1 MLGGLPNMPD
11 TPTAFFLQ
19 FDQAETAALH
29 NVPGVLARLTH
40 EMAEPLGAIDAIAYY
55 LRMVLPKDDERT
67 QRQLERIEE
76 LVASMN
82 GTLSDA
88 IQYLRQPPAD
98 PQILDLHTLLT
109 ETLAERANNT
119 NPVFQMEL
127 SSEPALI
134 RVDAGQGRHLV
145 RSLLNLFRSFAN
157 RCEEVVIRTSM
168 EASIVA
174 LEFKARSFNATREEV
189 EAMFEPFG
197 NGFSEGSWLSLATVR
212 RIIEAQGGR
221 ISARSD
227 NGRDLLLRGA
237 FPLAV

>member
-1 MLGGLPNMPD
+1 MPD
-11 TPTAFFLQ
+11 TPTAFLLQ
-19 FDQAETAALH
+19 FDHAETATSG
-29 NVPGVLARLTH
+29 NTPGILAQLTH

-55 LRMVLPKDDERT
+55 LRMVLPKEDERT

-88 IQYLRQPPAD
+88 IQYLRQPSPE
-98 PQILDLHTLLT
+98 PEVMDLHALLV
-109 ETLAERANNT
+109 ESLAERGSNT
-119 NPVFQMEL
+119 NPVFHMEI
-127 SSEPALI
+127 SDEPALI
-134 RVDAGQGRHLV
+134 RVDAGQGRHLI
-145 RSLLNLFRSFAN
+145 RSLMNLFRSFAS
-157 RCEEVVIRTSM
+157 RCEEVVIRTST

-174 LEFKARSFNATREEV
+174 LEFTARSFNATREEV
-189 EAMFEPFG
+189 EAMFRPFG
-197 NGFSEGSWLSLATVR
+197 NGFSEGSGLSLASVR
-212 RIIEAQGGR
+212 RIVESNGGR